1 MQVPL
6 VWGSCKWAGWSVTTH
21 PCPFPPSPRSCQ
33 PLNKNSVSC
42 SSHAKWIVRCI
53 QSPVPVPLHR
63 GPKTWFHSTAQLSQ
77 GQPGSEEAEPIH
89 LLLVKLYNFI
99 SLPLAGN
106 TQLTSDTEQAQ
117 QVYPAEC
124 VSPSSSSNKFFV
136 VPCSGSWQAEA
147 LSNAGIR
154 GEKEVKSKANPSPV
168 ARSTSL
174 LCLQAGESNPM
185 PKPRLQGDPNL

>member
-6 VWGSCKWAGWSVTTH
+6 VWGSCQVSWVVRQ
-21 PCPFPPSPRSCQ
+21 PPLTPAPSLPLPGGASPWTRTQSALPVMPSELC
-33 PLNKNSVSC
+33 C
-42 SSHAKWIVRCI
+42 CI

-63 GPKTWFHSTAQLSQ
+63 GPKTRFHSTAQLSQ

-99 SLPLAGN
+99 SLPLAGS

-124 VSPSSSSNKFFV
+124 FSPSSSSNKFFI
-136 VPCSGSWQAEA
+136 VPCSGPWQAEA

-154 GEKEVKSKANPSPV
+154 GEKEVKSKANPPPV
-168 ARSTSL
+168 ARSRSL
-174 LCLQAGESNPM
+174 LCLQAGECNPM
-185 PKPRLQGDPNL
+185 PKPRL